1 MIFVA
6 ENVLAITT
14 ICSTARRRHVV
25 AEPYYISNI
34 ATISNSFS
42 VSTGISLGQTVTN
55 EIEDI
60 GGVQGVSIKQA
71 EDSYAVNVVMETID
85 FESFQKVVAKELE
98 LFDKHPGLR
107 FDFNIDFAQNEES
120 NLGSNAA

>member
-6 ENVLAITT
+6 ETVFAITT
-14 ICSTARRRHVV
+14 ICTTARRRHVV
-25 AEPYYISNI
+25 AEPYCISNI

-60 GGVQGVSIKQA
+60 DGVQGVSIKQA
-71 EDSYAVNVVMETID
+71 GDSYAVNVVMETID
-85 FESFQKVVAKELE
+85 FDSFQKVVAKELE
-98 LFDKHPGLR
+98 LFDKYPGLR

-120 NLGSNAA
+120 NLGLNAA